1 MGYYV
6 LEKKN
11 KTKKRD
17 FRKKISDILV
27 QSCKNKVLVF
37 HQKP

>member
-11 KTKKRD
+11 KTKKRG
-17 FRKKISDILV
+17 FRKKISDTLV
-27 QSCKNKVLVF
+27 QSCKNKMPVF
-37 HQKP
+37 HQKS